1 MRLKLTVE
9 VWHRGDWYLARC
21 PELDFVSQGTTPDEA
36 RQNLLEVIQIQ
47 FEEMS
52 ALGTLDD
59 YLAEHGYKRDD
70 GILIPSSEMV
80 GLEKSV
86 FQVA

>member
-59 YLAEHGYKRDD
+59 
-70 GILIPSSEMV
+70 
-80 GLEKSV
+80 
-86 FQVA
+86 